1 MVIINRVIKRE
12 PLPDDG
18 NTQSVDSPH
27 PPPSSNI
34 TSGILITIFIASDLV
49 LILLAGLA
57 LLHLWQCSPPPTQ
70 RESVPGSWM
79 EMGGGILSGHRSPI
93 LTSAICDQL
102 AKICSPNSDL
112 KYITIYVEGI
122 SQFFH
127 FSTLVKIGPYAVL
140 QLCVSR
146 QCLVVTFPCVC
157 VSVSVC
163 PCVKVSSMCRTIL
176 PSIT

>member
-34 TSGILITIFIASDLV
+34 TSGILITIFFLSDLV
-49 LILLAGLA
+49 LILLAMLS
-57 LLHLWQCSPPPTQ
+57 SPSPWK
-70 RESVPGSWM
+70 SVPGSWM

-112 KYITIYVEGI
+112 KYITIYVEDI

-163 PCVKVSSMCRTIL
+163 PCVKVSSVCRTIL